1 MSTRFER
8 FIVCLICFFFLCPII
23 YSLLMLTP
31 LFKDDSDPAPWGWPS
46 QLIPRTD
53 HLTGC
58 QYLETARG
66 AITPRLDRNGK
77 QICKAVSH
85 E

>member
-1 MSTRFER
+1 MSARFER
-8 FIVCLICFFFLCPII
+8 FIVCFICFFVWWAII

-31 LFKDDSDPAPWGWPS
+31 LLKDDSDPEPWGWPS

-58 QYLETARG
+58 QYLETTRG
-66 AITPRLDRNGK
+66 AITPRLDHNGK
-77 QICKAVSH
+77 HICKAVAH
-85 E
+85 D